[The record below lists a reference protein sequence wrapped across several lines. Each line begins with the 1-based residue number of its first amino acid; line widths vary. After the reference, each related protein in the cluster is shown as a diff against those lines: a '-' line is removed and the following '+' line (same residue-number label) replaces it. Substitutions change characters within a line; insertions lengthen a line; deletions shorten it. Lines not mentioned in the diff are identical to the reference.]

1 MIDLIKSIDDWQ
13 NKTAAEIAAELNAAN
28 IEYVD
33 PQLYTW
39 AGVALIAGPV
49 GAESLRIALEQNGM
63 GWAVH
68 QLGGSGLQLSNDLV
82 QQALLG
88 FAQAGVAG
96 ASLLASTGKRMISKA
111 TQAGL
116 PPVTESE
123 VSEVLSAMRL
133 QADKAAMMAA
143 GSARWNAFVDA
154 VEAWDGSGEEP
165 VL

>member
-13 NKTAAEIAAELNAAN
+13 NKTAAEIVNDLNAAT

-49 GAESLRIALEQNGM
+49 GTESLRIALEQNGM

-88 FAQAGVAG
+88 FAQANVPGCAE
-96 ASLLASTGKRMISKA
+96 LASTGKRLISKA

-116 PPVTESE
+116 PPVTESD
-123 VSEVLSAMRL
+123 VSETLAAL
-133 QADKAAMMAA
+133 QLRADKDALLAA
-143 GSARWNAFVDA
+143 GASRWNAYSDA
-154 VEAWDGSGEEP
+154 IEAWDGSGEEP

>member
-13 NKTAAEIAAELNAAN
+13 NKTAAEIVTELNAAT

-88 FAQAGVAG
+88 FAQANVPGAG
-96 ASLLASTGKRMISKA
+96 DLASTGKRLISKA

-116 PPVTESE
+116 PTVTESD
-123 VSEVLSAMRL
+123 VSETLAAL
-133 QADKAAMMAA
+133 QLRADKDALLAA
-143 GSARWNAFVDA
+143 GAARWNAYADA
-154 VEAWDGSGEEP
+154 VEAWDGSGEDP

>member
-1 MIDLIKSIDDWQ
+1 MIDLIQSIPDWQ
-13 NKTAAEIAAELNAAN
+13 NKTAAEIVSELNA
-28 IEYVD
+28 ETVQYVD

-49 GAESLRIALEQNGM
+49 GAEALRIALEQNGM

-88 FAQAGVAG
+88 FAQAGVPGCAD
-96 ASLLASTGKRMISKA
+96 LASTGKRLISKA
-111 TQAGL
+111 TQSGL
-116 PPVTESE
+116 PPVTEPD
-123 VSEVLSAMRL
+123 VSETLAAL
-133 QADKAAMMAA
+133 QLRDDKDALLADGA
-143 GSARWNAFVDA
+143 ARWNAFADA
-154 VEAWDGSGEEP
+154 VEAWDGNGEEP

>member
-13 NKTAAEIAAELNAAN
+13 NKTAAEIVTELNAAT

-39 AGVALIAGPV
+39 AGVALIAGPT
-49 GAESLRIALEQNGM
+49 GAEGLRIALDQNGM

-82 QQALLG
+82 HQALLG
-88 FAQAGVAG
+88 FAQAGVPGCAE
-96 ASLLASTGKRMISKA
+96 LAATGKRLISKMENAGFPPA
-111 TQAGL
+111 TVEQVEAAL
-116 PPVTESE
+116 FSESKRVKE
-123 VSEVLSAMRL
+123 DAAIDRL
-133 QADKAAMMAA
+133 QAYREALA
-143 GSARWNAFVDA
+143 
-154 VEAWDGSGEEP
+154 AWDGSGEEP

>member
-1 MIDLIKSIDDWQ
+1 MIDLIKSIEDWQ
-13 NKTAAEIAAELNAAN
+13 NKTAAEIVTELNAAT

-39 AGVALIAGPV
+39 AGVVLIAGPV

-88 FAQAGVAG
+88 FAQANVSG
-96 ASLLASTGKRMISKA
+96 AALLASTGKRMISKA

-116 PPVTESE
+116 PPVTEAE
-123 VSEVLSAMRL
+123 VSASLSELQL
-133 QADKAAMMAA
+133 QADKAALMAA